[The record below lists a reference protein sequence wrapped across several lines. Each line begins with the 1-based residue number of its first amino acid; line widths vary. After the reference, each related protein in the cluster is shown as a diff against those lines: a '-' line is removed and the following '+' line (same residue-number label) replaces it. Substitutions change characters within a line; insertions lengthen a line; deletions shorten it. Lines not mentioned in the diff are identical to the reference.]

1 MGDGGWGMG
10 DGDGSYNLA
19 DARLLVE
26 KLREGYD
33 LVMGNRFLAGIE
45 PGAMPWHHRYV
56 GNPVLSGIGRLFFR
70 YAVRD
75 FHGGVQGFRMRAERR
90 PCEE

>member
-1 MGDGGWGMG
+1 MGDP
-10 DGDGSYNLA
+10 DGSYKSGDIPKFVA
-19 DARLLVE
+19 
-26 KLREGYD
+26 KLEEGYD
-33 LVMGNRFLAGIE
+33 LVMGNRFLGGIE

-75 FHGGVQGFRMRAERR
+75 FHGGV
-90 PCEE
+90 